1 VSFVLLCVLAGAAR
15 SHCAENNYTLLS
27 ALEGINGL
35 DLALAAQFLLADPFH
50 LRTVGRQDSN
60 VRIMF
65 R

>member
-1 VSFVLLCVLAGAAR
+1 MSFVLPCVLAGATG
-15 SHCAENNYTLLS
+15 SYCAEDDHTLLS

-35 DLALAAQFLLADPFH
+35 DLALAAQLLLADPFH

-60 VRIMF
+60 VRISF